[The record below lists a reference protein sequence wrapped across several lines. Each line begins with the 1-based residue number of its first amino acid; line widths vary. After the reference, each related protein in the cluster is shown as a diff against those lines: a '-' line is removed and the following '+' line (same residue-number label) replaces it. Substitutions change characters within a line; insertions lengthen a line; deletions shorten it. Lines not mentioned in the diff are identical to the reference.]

1 MRQLS
6 EEDAWGSPPFPS
18 EVDGAALIESE
29 DNGVHIS
36 LKDAW
41 SVPFP
46 SAAQAA
52 PASGEHHQRG
62 RSGVMEGMM
71 EWRVEWRVGLGVMEL
86 ETFRAT
92 FVVLEGWVKI

>member
-29 DNGVHIS
+29 DNGLHIS

-62 RSGVMEGMM
+62 RSGVMESVM
-71 EWRVEWRVGLGVMEL
+71 VGFEPGVIEGVMEGGNQ
-86 ETFRAT
+86 
-92 FVVLEGWVKI
+92 V

>member
-29 DNGVHIS
+29 DNGLHIS

-46 SAAQAA
+46 SAAEAA

-62 RSGVMEGMM
+62 RSGVMEGV
-71 EWRVEWRVGLGVMEL
+71 VEGVMEGVM
-86 ETFRAT
+86 ESVMVGFEPG
-92 FVVLEGWVKI
+92 VVEGGDI